1 MKDAI
6 KGRGALSQPPGR
18 FDKLTQTLE
27 RDGWYEEEEP
37 DKLTTVV
44 MPEPARS
51 IISRNKSPDIHF
63 GQSINP
69 YRGCE
74 HGCIYC
80 AEGDTP
86 ILMATGT
93 TKPLADLREGDAIYG
108 TERIGWYRRY
118 VKTRVL
124 AHWSVIK
131 PAYRVTLE
139 DGTTLVT
146 GADHRFL
153 TDRGWKF
160 VTAADKEQGRRPY
173 LTLNNKLMGTG
184 RFASPP
190 DKNSDYRRGYLCGM
204 IRGDGSIGTYN
215 YDRIRRAR
223 DTQHHFRLALCDVE
237 ALNRTRDYLVE
248 HSVETQAFVFA
259 EARAQRRHMQAIR
272 TQARASVDRV
282 RQLVAWPE
290 VASPDWKIGFLAG
303 IFDAEGSCS
312 QGVLRI
318 PNTDKEI
325 IDWIARSLRELDFRF
340 VIEHNDRTATKPID
354 VVRLVGGLG
363 EHLRFFHSVDPA
375 IARKRDIAGQ
385 AVKSEARLGVV
396 SIEPLGKTMRLF
408 DITTGTEDFIANG
421 VVSHNCYA
429 RPSHAYVGLSPGL
442 DFETKLFYK
451 ADAAALLE
459 KELAAP
465 GYKCAPIM
473 IGANTDPYQP
483 IEKTHKVTRSLLEVC
498 ARTRHPVTI
507 TTKGALV
514 ARDVDLLADLARDG
528 LTRVMFSI
536 PTLDDDMKRV
546 LEPRAAS
553 AAARLKAMRTLASA
567 GVPVGVLVAPII
579 PVLTEHEIERVLEA
593 CRESGASLAGYT
605 LLRLPWE
612 VKDLFREWLAQHF
625 PERAAHVMS
634 IVRSMRGER
643 DNDPQFG
650 TRMHATGPVA
660 QLIRQRFELASRR
673 LGYLRKSERQEPEGR
688 DISLP
693 TNLFRPPLRTH
704 PQLSLDLAP

>member
-27 RDGWYEEEEP
+27 PDGWYEEEEP
-37 DKLTTVV
+37 GQLTTVV

-74 HGCIYC
+74 HGCSYC
-80 AEGDTP
+80 
-86 ILMATGT
+86 
-93 TKPLADLREGDAIYG
+93 
-108 TERIGWYRRY
+108 
-118 VKTRVL
+118 
-124 AHWSVIK
+124 
-131 PAYRVTLE
+131 
-139 DGTTLVT
+139 
-146 GADHRFL
+146 F
-153 TDRGWKF
+153 
-160 VTAADKEQGRRPY
+160 
-173 LTLNNKLMGTG
+173 
-184 RFASPP
+184 
-190 DKNSDYRRGYLCGM
+190 
-204 IRGDGSIGTYN
+204 
-215 YDRIRRAR
+215 
-223 DTQHHFRLALCDVE
+223 
-237 ALNRTRDYLVE
+237 
-248 HSVETQAFVFA
+248 
-259 EARAQRRHMQAIR
+259 
-272 TQARASVDRV
+272 
-282 RQLVAWPE
+282 
-290 VASPDWKIGFLAG
+290 
-303 IFDAEGSCS
+303 
-312 QGVLRI
+312 
-318 PNTDKEI
+318 
-325 IDWIARSLRELDFRF
+325 
-340 VIEHNDRTATKPID
+340 
-354 VVRLVGGLG
+354 
-363 EHLRFFHSVDPA
+363 
-375 IARKRDIAGQ
+375 
-385 AVKSEARLGVV
+385 
-396 SIEPLGKTMRLF
+396 
-408 DITTGTEDFIANG
+408 
-421 VVSHNCYA
+421 A

-451 ADAAALLE
+451 AGAAALLE

-473 IGANTDPYQP
+473 LGANTDPYQP
-483 IEKTHKVTRSLLEVC
+483 IEKTHKVTHSLLEVF

-553 AAARLKAMRTLASA
+553 AAARLKAMRTLAAA

-625 PERAAHVMS
+625 PDRAAHVMS
-634 IVRSMRGER
+634 IVRGMRGER

-660 QLIRQRFELASRR
+660 QLIRQRFELACRR
-673 LGYLRKSERQEPEGR
+673 LGFPSESEGR
-688 DISLP
+688 HISLP

>member
-27 RDGWYEEEEP
+27 RDGWYEDEEP
-37 DKLTTVV
+37 GKVATVV

-80 AEGDTP
+80 LSGDTP
-86 ILMATGT
+86 VLMADGT
-93 TKPLADLREGDAIYG
+93 TRPLERLLVGDAIFG
-108 TERIGWYRRY
+108 TEKAGPHRRY

-124 AHWSVIK
+124 AHWSVEK
-131 PAYRVTLE
+131 NAYRVTLH
-139 DGTTLVT
+139 DGRTLVA
-146 GADHRFL
+146 GPDHRLL
-153 TDRGWKF
+153 TERGWKF
-160 VTAADKEQGRRPY
+160 VSDTPERAGRHAC
-173 LTLNNKLMGTG
+173 LAVHEKLMGLG
-184 RFASPP
+184 SADFLDR
-190 DKNSDYRRGYLCGM
+190 NQRGL
-204 IRGDGSIGTYN
+204 
-215 YDRIRRAR
+215 
-223 DTQHHFRLALCDVE
+223 
-237 ALNRTRDYLVE
+237 
-248 HSVETQAFVFA
+248 
-259 EARAQRRHMQAIR
+259 
-272 TQARASVDRV
+272 
-282 RQLVAWPE
+282 
-290 VASPDWKIGFLAG
+290 
-303 IFDAEGSCS
+303 
-312 QGVLRI
+312 
-318 PNTDKEI
+318 
-325 IDWIARSLRELDFRF
+325 
-340 VIEHNDRTATKPID
+340 
-354 VVRLVGGLG
+354 
-363 EHLRFFHSVDPA
+363 
-375 IARKRDIAGQ
+375 AGQ
-385 AVKSEARLGVV
+385 AVKAGARLAIV
-396 SIEPLGKTMRLF
+396 SIEPLGTAMRLY

-451 ADAAALLE
+451 ADAARLLE
-459 KELAAP
+459 KEFAAP
-465 GYKCAPIM
+465 GYRCAPIM
-473 IGANTDPYQP
+473 LGANTDPYQP
-483 IEKTHKVTRSLLEVC
+483 IEKTHKVTRSLLEVMLKHK
-498 ARTRHPVTI
+498 HPVCI

-514 ARDVDLLADLARDG
+514 ARDVDLLASLARDG

-536 PTLDDDMKRV
+536 PTLNDDLKRV

-553 AAARLKAMRTLASA
+553 AAARLKAMRTLADA

-579 PVLTEHEIERVLEA
+579 PVLTEHEIESVLEA

-625 PERAAHVMS
+625 PDRAAHVMS

-643 DNDPQFG
+643 DNDPAFG

-660 QLIRQRFELASRR
+660 QLIRQRFDLASRR
-673 LGYLRKSERQEPEGR
+673 LGFPRESEGR
-688 DISLP
+688 KIPLNA
-693 TNLFRPPLRTH
+693 NLFQPPLRTH